1 MYIQA
6 IMNKDGVSM
15 LPQFMDFAKLD
26 DQHMTIIQE
35 NLASDVQAFEAY
47 NRRQQQ
53 QVTQIKAYIK
63 DKQTQLAMQLRDL
76 QEIMKNREKGFKTA
90 KK

>member
-26 DQHMTIIQE
+26 DQHMTVIQE
-35 NLASDVQAFEAY
+35 NLASDVQAFETY

-53 QVTQIKAYIK
+53 QINQIKAYIK
-63 DKQTQLAMQLRDL
+63 DKQAQLAVQLRDL